1 MHVLV
6 ISLPFDDT
14 RRKRVSDIMNELN
27 IEYSFIDAIYGKNLS
42 AEEKRKI
49 SLTDFQHRENHTP
62 TDGELGCSLSHFK
75 AFKQFT
81 LSGQD
86 WVCILEDDAIID
98 QSFKEFISTVD
109 ESVLNKDSLY
119 LLGGQ
124 DGLRYKNKVVI
135 NLAKIKKIGGQ
146 KFGKVIFGHG
156 YVLRACGYLMNYDTA
171 QKLISRFESNFF
183 IIDEWA
189 YLMRQGYF
197 ANIYL
202 ADFVHH
208 PEELSG
214 SWLEKERKEIKKS
227 KKKQKSFFRRK
238 ISSSYWYARRIILG
252 LCWWK

>member
-27 IEYSFIDAIYGKNLS
+27 VEYSFVDALYGKTLS
-42 AEEKRKI
+42 AEEKSKI
-49 SLTDFQHRENHTP
+49 PLTDFQRRVNHNP
-62 TDGELGCSLSHFK
+62 TDGELGCSLSHMK
-75 AFKQFT
+75 AFKQF
-81 LSGQD
+81 LQSGQD

-98 QSFKEFISTVD
+98 KDFKEFISTVD
-109 ESVLNKDSLY
+109 ERVLNKDALY

-124 DGLRYKNKVVI
+124 DGLRYKNKVVL
-135 NLAKIKKIGGQ
+135 NLIKLKRIGGQ
-146 KFGKVIFGHG
+146 TFGKVIFGHG
-156 YVLRACGYLMNYDTA
+156 YVLRACGYLMNAEMA
-171 QKLISRFESNFF
+171 QKLLSRFESNFF

-197 ANIYL
+197 SDIYMAN
-202 ADFVHH
+202 FVHH

-214 SWLEKERKEIKKS
+214 SWLEKERQEIKNR
-227 KKKQKSFFRRK
+227 KKKKKSFIRLM
-238 ISSSYWYARRIILG
+238 ISSSYWHSRRILLG